1 MVSRDW
7 DWSGTVLSPIL
18 PQGAL
23 GLLSYPTTQPYLH
36 QWWQSEHGGRGRESE
51 RLGKVDDSP
60 CRSTCQAPYALQC
73 PPPRCEKEEAVG
85 GGGIM
90 LLHKVQ

>member
-7 DWSGTVLSPIL
+7 DWGGTVLSPIL

-36 QWWQSEHGGRGRESE
+36 QWWQSEHGGRGREDGQ
-51 RLGKVDDSP
+51 RGWVCWTTLRVGALVRRP
-60 CRSTCQAPYALQC
+60 TPYSVHL
-73 PPPRCEKEEAVG
+73 PDVKKRKLWG
-85 GGGIM
+85 GGGG
-90 LLHKVQ
+90 